1 VTGQIIG
8 RKIHM
13 AVVLYY
19 ADWENIES
27 ISDKRRNN
35 MSVNIYGAIFGTS
48 LLAVIV
54 VVLTEC

>member
-1 VTGQIIG
+1 
-8 RKIHM
+8 M